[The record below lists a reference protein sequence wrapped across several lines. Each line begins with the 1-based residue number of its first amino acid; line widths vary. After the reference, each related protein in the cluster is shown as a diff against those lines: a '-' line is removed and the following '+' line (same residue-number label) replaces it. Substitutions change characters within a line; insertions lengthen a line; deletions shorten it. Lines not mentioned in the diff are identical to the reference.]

1 MDNESEVIR
10 QENEPD
16 MIRQQ
21 MEETRTSLQSK
32 LETLENQVVNTVQ
45 DSVTAVTD
53 TVESVKAAVQDT
65 VDSVKDTF
73 QETVDTVK
81 DTVQGTVD
89 SMQETVET
97 VKEHLDIRQY
107 VEEYPWAMFLGSAAV
122 GYVGGCLLRGTPAP
136 SRSALPPG
144 PVFQGEPMARETPRQ
159 RFVDENRVS
168 SAPRHAEQPKESW
181 FNSLNDLF
189 GNEMT
194 KLKGLAI
201 GTALGIVRD
210 MVASS
215 TPPPVAK
222 ELAEV
227 IDNFTVK
234 LGGEPIH
241 AAFLTDLAQGITA
254 KPAAEHGKHDPWGAE
269 TSRVAASQGS
279 PVSAPSWRP

>member
-1 MDNESEVIR
+1 
-10 QENEPD
+10 
-16 MIRQQ
+16 

-53 TVESVKAAVQDT
+53 TVESVKTAVQDT

-122 GYVGGCLLRGTPAP
+122 GYVGGCLLGGPPAP
-136 SRSALPPG
+136 TRTALPPG
-144 PVFQGEPMARETPRQ
+144 PVFQGEPGVRENSRY
-159 RFVDENRVS
+159 RFKEEPMTS
-168 SAPRHAEQPKESW
+168 SPRHEEPPKESW
-181 FNSLNDLF
+181 LSNLNGLF
-189 GNEMT
+189 GNELT

-210 MVASS
+210 MVASA
-215 TPPPVAK
+215 TPPPVSK

-241 AAFLTDLAQGITA
+241 AAFMTELAQNLTA
-254 KPAAEHGKHDPWGAE
+254 TPAAETDKHHPWGAE
-269 TSRVAASQGS
+269 PHGAAAAPHS
-279 PVSAPSWRP
+279 PALAPSWRP